1 MFTSQKYA
9 REARRLLAACRRVAV
24 ANSRADGLPRARSQP
39 SIMRAT
45 FCGYSESLI
54 PRGIID
60 STGTFHPHRLF
71 LNTILSFRS
80 RDDDEIIGENL
91 DSIVAIEKLVVCKSK
106 QQFRTLSSTQE

>member
-1 MFTSQKYA
+1 
-9 REARRLLAACRRVAV
+9 
-24 ANSRADGLPRARSQP
+24 
-39 SIMRAT
+39 
-45 FCGYSESLI
+45 
-54 PRGIID
+54 
-60 STGTFHPHRLF
+60 